1 MKYTVI
7 TSFHQEGLNQ
17 YGQRMI
23 NTFERHWPDDV
34 NLIVCAEN
42 CQPKIARPTTKVYDL
57 LDVSANCRAF
67 VERHRTNPLAHG
79 QAGPG
84 DVWNPK
90 KAFRWN
96 AVRFAYKVFSVALC
110 ANNISSGWM
119 IWIDADTH
127 THSPVTKSWLDE
139 VCPESAMISYLGRG
153 EKYHSECGW
162 VAYNLDHPETRNFIA
177 DFVGMYN
184 TDSIFNERE
193 WHDSYIWDLV
203 RKKYQDQNVFC
214 NLNPSYA
221 DKGLAGHPFINSKLG
236 ECMDHVK
243 GDRKTYGHSKAKEV
257 VSHRDHPYWQRVLAG
272 PKVNFNITDKDEQ

>member
-7 TSFHQEGLNQ
+7 TTFHDEGLKQ

-23 NTFERHWPDDV
+23 DTFEQHWPADV
-34 NLIVCAEN
+34 DLVVCAEN
-42 CQPKIARPTTKVYDL
+42 CQPRVTRTNTRVYDL

-67 VERHRTNPLAHG
+67 VERHRNNPLAHG
-79 QAGPG
+79 QAGPP

-127 THSPVTKSWLDE
+127 THSPVPLDWLAQ
-139 VCPESAMISYLGRG
+139 VCPDTAMISYLGRG

-184 TDSIFNERE
+184 TDRIFEERE
-193 WHDSYIWDLV
+193 WHDSYIWDVV
-203 RKKYQDQNVFC
+203 RRRYQPGNEFF
-214 NLNPSYA
+214 NLNPSWQ
-221 DKGLAGHPFINSKLG
+221 DKGLAGHPFINSELG
-236 ECMDHVK
+236 RYMDHVK
-243 GDRKTYGHSKAKEV
+243 GERKVLGHSKPKEI
-257 VSHRDHPYWQRVLAG
+257 VSHADHPYWRGVLQA
-272 PKVNFNITDKDEQ
+272 PKARSF

>member
-7 TSFHQEGLNQ
+7 TSFHDEGLKQ
-17 YGQRMI
+17 YGQRMV
-23 NTFERHWPDDV
+23 NTFESNWPAEVD
-34 NLIVCAEN
+34 LIVCAEN
-42 CQPKIARPTTKVYDL
+42 CQPKITRPNTQVYDL
-57 LDVSANCRAF
+57 LEVSANCRAF
-67 VERHRTNPLAHG
+67 VERHRNNPLAHG
-79 QAGPG
+79 QAGPAG
-84 DVWNPK
+84 AWNPN

-127 THSPVTKSWLDE
+127 THSPVPVDWLSK

-177 DFVGMYN
+177 DFVNMYN
-184 TDSIFNERE
+184 TDRIFKEQE

-203 RKKYQDQNVFC
+203 RRKYKDNHEFF
-214 NLNPSYA
+214 NLNPSYN
-221 DKGLAGHPFINSKLG
+221 DKGLAGHPFINSELG
-236 ECMDHVK
+236 LFMDHAK
-243 GDRKTYGHSKAKEV
+243 GDRKTLGHSKPKEV
-257 VSHRDHPYWQRVLAG
+257 VSHPDHPYWQRVKTQG
-272 PKVNFNITDKDEQ
+272 KVNRNLD